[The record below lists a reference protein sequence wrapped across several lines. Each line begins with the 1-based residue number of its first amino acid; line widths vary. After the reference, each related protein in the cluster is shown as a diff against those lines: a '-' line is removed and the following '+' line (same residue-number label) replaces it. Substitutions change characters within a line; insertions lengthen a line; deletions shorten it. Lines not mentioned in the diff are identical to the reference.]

1 MLHEYAVE
9 PKAIGSNWQ
18 AFRYLIEKF
27 GFDRGRLISQFPK
40 VWLREVYDASTAFK
54 PMERKRLEEGLARAK
69 RNAMMRSGR
78 PYDPA
83 LGGWVQNAISQHHVA
98 PFHAIVA
105 TDNAEGHASI
115 MVVDDIDE
123 LTPLMVSTHTWDVQR
138 TGPDL
143 AKAFAPLLKSARNLA
158 FVDRFFDVSR
168 ERYKKTLKACLD
180 VVHSSGARGTR
191 CEVHFVDHDTR
202 PSIELVERDAPTWLK
217 GVIPQG
223 MSVALYAW
231 NERAGGEDFH
241 ARYLLTEVGGVS
253 VDAGFSAE
261 GEHQTV
267 QVALLASDF
276 CERKRQAFARDSE
289 VYELAQ
295 PVLEVFADGTVTRT

>member
-40 VWLREVYDASTAFK
+40 AWLREVYEASIAFK
-54 PMERKRLEEGLARAK
+54 PLERKRLEESLARAK
-69 RNAMMRSGR
+69 KSALMRSGR

-83 LGGWVQNAISQHHVA
+83 LGGWLQNAIPQHRAA
-98 PFHAIVA
+98 PFHAIIA
-105 TDNAEGHASI
+105 TDNAGGDASI
-115 MVVDDIDE
+115 LVADDIDE
-123 LTPLMVSTHTWDVQR
+123 LTPLMVSTHTWEVQR

-143 AKAFAPLLKSARNLA
+143 AKAVAPLLKSARDLV

-168 ERYKKTLKACLD
+168 ERYKKTLKACLG

-191 CEVHFVDHDTR
+191 CEIHFVDHDTR
-202 PSIELVERDAPTWLK
+202 PAIEVVERDAPRWLK
-217 GVIPQG
+217 GVIPEG

-231 NERAGGEDFH
+231 KEKLGGEDFH

-261 GEHQTV
+261 GEHQNV

-276 CERKRQAFARDSE
+276 CEKKRQDFARDSK
-289 VYELAQ
+289 VYDLAQ
-295 PVLEVFADGTVTRT
+295 PVLEVFADGTVKRS